1 MLRIGLSKFR
11 RVMKMKSNGQGFLAK
26 VLMLTLG
33 MFMLLSVSAV
43 TTSAQDRDWR
53 DRDWRRNE
61 QRREEMRRREEI
73 RRQQEAQR
81 QGRYNNGY
89 YNNNVYRNNGYYGNN
104 GYSNYGYG
112 NAYGYNNNFTQTA
125 LNAGYN
131 AGIKEGRKAAGI
143 EAAAATATST
153 TSTRTATPTR
163 TTTRASAT
171 ATRTSSTSDRGSST
185 ATATDSTATKAVGDR
200 HIAASDFG
208 RWFDLTNKG
217 QGGSGDETPEPLF
230 SSQDRPLDTPSNAP
244 VISLSTTYADVAEL
258 VDALASGAS
267 VS

>member
-1 MLRIGLSKFR
+1 
-11 RVMKMKSNGQGFLAK
+11 MKMKSNGQGFLAK

-131 AGIKEGRKAAGI
+131 AGIQEGRRDRSRGGYRNVNDFSAY
-143 EAAAATATST
+143 
-153 TSTRTATPTR
+153 RD
-163 TTTRASAT
+163 ASKDYNS
-171 ATRTSSTSDRGSST
+171 RL
-185 ATATDSTATKAVGDR
+185 GDR
-200 HIAASDFG
+200 YTYQQYF
-208 RWFDLTNKG
+208 R
-217 QGGSGDETPEPLF
+217 QGFVNGYRDGL
-230 SSQDRPLDTPSNAP
+230 N
-244 VISLSTTYADVAEL
+244 
-258 VDALASGAS
+258 GN
-267 VS
+267 